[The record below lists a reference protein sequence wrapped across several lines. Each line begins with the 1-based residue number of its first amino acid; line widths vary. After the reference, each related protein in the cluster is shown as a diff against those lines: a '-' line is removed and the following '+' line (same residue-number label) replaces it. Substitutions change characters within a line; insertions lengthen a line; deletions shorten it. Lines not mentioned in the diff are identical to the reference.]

1 MVKKD
6 IEDNIQNKSDT
17 KVAIKNEHLDGIPF
31 ALKTRI
37 GLAIVFSLFGDCE
50 DVG

>member
-1 MVKKD
+1 MDKTD
-6 IEDNIQNKSDT
+6 IEDSIQNKSDT
-17 KVAIKNEHLDGIPF
+17 KVAIKNELLEGIPF